1 MFVYCEE
8 IAMSDM
14 GKEKSKKS
22 SLTKTEE
29 SKQVVDLSSNN
40 VLDVSGLDNDAKQQ
54 IQVKANEAKI
64 ALMQKAQEANIDI
77 EGTRITLDNLNAS
90 VRQST
95 QDGTSITATHT
106 QTTSVGRTEVVM
118 GNTEKAAS
126 GKISRSG
133 AGLEDNSTK
142 LLIIGGV
149 IAIIVALIVAN

>member
-1 MFVYCEE
+1 MSNTGKDNSKNNALTRVEE
-8 IAMSDM
+8 AKD
-14 GKEKSKKS
+14 
-22 SLTKTEE
+22 
-29 SKQVVDLSSNN
+29 VVDLSSNN
-40 VLDVSGLDNDAKQQ
+40 MLDVSGLDDDAKQQ

>member
-1 MFVYCEE
+1 
-8 IAMSDM
+8 MSDM